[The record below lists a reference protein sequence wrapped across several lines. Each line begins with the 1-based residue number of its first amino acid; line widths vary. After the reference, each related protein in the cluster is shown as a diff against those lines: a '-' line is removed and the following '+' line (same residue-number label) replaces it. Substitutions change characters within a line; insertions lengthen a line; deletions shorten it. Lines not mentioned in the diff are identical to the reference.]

1 MMNDMVNYIFNS
13 LSRSER
19 RLDIMAR
26 TIRKQRKINNQLSIF
41 VVLTTANLV
50 ALHMEQDGQAKR
62 IKQLEKEIEELKYP
76 EGE

>member
-26 TIRKQRKINNQLSIF
+26 TIGKQRKINNQLSIF

-50 ALHMEQDGQAKR
+50 ALHMGQDGQAKR
-62 IKQLEKEIEELKYP
+62 IKQLEKEIEELKHP

>member
-13 LSRSER
+13 LSKSER

-26 TIRKQRKINNQLSIF
+26 TIDKQRKINNQLSIF
-41 VVLTTANLV
+41 VILTTANLV
-50 ALHMEQDGQAKR
+50 ALHIEQDGQAKR
-62 IKQLEKEIEELKYP
+62 IKQLEKEIEELKRP